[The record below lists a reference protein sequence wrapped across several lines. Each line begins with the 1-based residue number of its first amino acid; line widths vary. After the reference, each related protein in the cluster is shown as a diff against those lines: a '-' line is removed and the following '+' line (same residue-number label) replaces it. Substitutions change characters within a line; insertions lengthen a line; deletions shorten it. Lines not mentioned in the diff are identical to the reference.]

1 MSRIHSVV
9 ANDLD
14 MVVVLNDGTVFFLV
28 SPVPAIEGLE
38 RARWVEGPPVPR
50 TEAAGRRTERLGD
63 HNRQTHADGRPLSYG
78 DQLESWTARWRREE

>member
-1 MSRIHSVV
+1 MSRIHTVGLDYGELVV
-9 ANDLD
+9 I
-14 MVVVLNDGTVFFLV
+14 LNDGSVFFYV
-28 SPVPAIEGLE
+28 NPMPSAEGME

-78 DQLESWTARWRREE
+78 DQSGGMT